1 MASAAHRRRLGFT
14 AAALGCFPA
23 AHAVTVAGSL
33 GQGRMQGKAAIVT
46 GGANGIGRA
55 TALVLSEQGCAVTIA
70 DRDVETGEQVAA
82 YIRAAGGRS
91 TFVET
96 DVSSEASINRLVA
109 TAVATYG
116 RLDALVNVAGVNI
129 LARLLDT
136 TVERWDAAMQ
146 INLRS
151 VFMAIKASLPHLM
164 KHGNGAVVSVSSI
177 QGTRGFPNFPAY
189 AVCTVHSRLRFAC
202 AFVRVRPGHVTCGHV
217 CVGGGDAGIQGW
229 YARADKAAVGGL
241 RRKRRSVQH
250 CVSWLD

>member
-1 MASAAHRRRLGFT
+1 MQASAPQAQRRLALT
-14 AAALGCFPA
+14 VAALGCSTAPRISTSRA
-23 AHAVTVAGSL
+23 AGSL
-33 GQGRMQGKAAIVT
+33 GQGRMAGKAAIVT

-70 DRDVETGEQVAA
+70 DRDVETGEEVAA

-91 TFVET
+91 SFVET
-96 DVSSEASINRLVA
+96 DVTSEASINSLVK
-109 TAVATYG
+109 TAVATFG

-164 KHGNGAVVSVSSI
+164 EHGNGSVVSVSSI

-189 AVCTVHSRLRFAC
+189 AVCTYPPVVLC
-202 AFVRVRPGHVTCGHV
+202 
-217 CVGGGDAGIQGW
+217 
-229 YARADKAAVGGL
+229 
-241 RRKRRSVQH
+241 
-250 CVSWLD
+250 